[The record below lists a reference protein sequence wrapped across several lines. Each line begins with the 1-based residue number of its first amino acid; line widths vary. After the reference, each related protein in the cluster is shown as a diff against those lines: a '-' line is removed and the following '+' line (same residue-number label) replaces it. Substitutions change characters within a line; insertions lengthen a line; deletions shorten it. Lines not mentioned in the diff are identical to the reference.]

1 MKFAGPL
8 LAAGMTVSALP
19 AQAALECHVYDD
31 MVAAAVMVMQI
42 TPSSVVPPEAGGQGN
57 CTVTGEIV
65 QSFLGPH
72 PVGTVVQTQI
82 PCMAPVSDPNV
93 EVPLLVGPTL
103 WWDLDALQAA
113 AVIELHI
120 APEGGPAGHGTGVL
134 LLDAPTAEPMW
145 QSRCGG

>member
-1 MKFAGPL
+1 MKYAGPL
-8 LAAGMTVSALP
+8 LAAVTTIAALP

-42 TPSSVVPPEAGGQGN
+42 APTSFVPPPGGGQGN

-72 PVGTVVQTQI
+72 PVGTVVQTRI
-82 PCMAPVSDPNV
+82 PCTAPMADPDA
-93 EVPLLVGPTL
+93 EMPIMVGPTL

-120 APEGGPAGHGTGVL
+120 APEGGPAGHGTGVV
-134 LLDAPTAEPMW
+134 LLDAATSEPMW